1 MPQRNQRARK
11 YKGFKMTERIR
22 VYTISEGDLQ
32 NAIIRLRSLLR
43 QASELVTHDKSDDF
57 VAMRRDFGDPVWTI
71 KATGPRNK
79 AALFWYDSG
88 LASKIEFEEADG
100 TYITVERISASTYE
114 LVSTCRDYPDLVES
128 YLVKYGAAQGMPW
141 QDDGVISLNIE
152 DGNGNLVD
160 ELYFRR
166 FMGTEIIDSG
176 FDVRLDQP

>member
-1 MPQRNQRARK
+1 
-11 YKGFKMTERIR
+11 
-22 VYTISEGDLQ
+22 
-32 NAIIRLRSLLR
+32 
-43 QASELVTHDKSDDF
+43 
-57 VAMRRDFGDPVWTI
+57 
-71 KATGPRNK
+71 
-79 AALFWYDSG
+79 